1 MFNLNDIMLAGQ
13 NGEAIN
19 NLARQFN
26 IAPEQAQA
34 AVEALMPAFAQGFQ
48 QNVVAQNG
56 MGNLI
61 AHMMSG
67 QHASAFEQPGDI
79 NAETI
84 GAGND
89 VLGELFGSKQVSRQ
103 VAAHAAD
110 ISGVS
115 QTVLKQMLPVIA
127 SMVMGGIM
135 KSLQN
140 QGLGGI
146 FGQLGQLAGQGAFGN
161 VLGQIFGQ
169 QAGAPPSQRTQPEA
183 PQPQA
188 GGLGDVLGGVLGG
201 MLGGGQKGG
210 AGGLGD
216 ILGGMLGGGQHQ
228 QAPSQQTPPPGTPSS
243 LPGGL
248 DPALVQAGLDAFGK
262 MFNPGGKAGQA
273 QQGGLNDVLSQI
285 FANNRR

>member
-26 IAPEQAQA
+26 LAPEQAQS

-48 QNVVAQNG
+48 QNVLNQNG

-61 AHMMSG
+61 AHMMAG
-67 QHASAFEQPGDI
+67 PHADAFENPAAV
-79 NAETI
+79 NAETV

-89 VLGELFGSKQVSRQ
+89 VLGELFGTKDVSRQ
-103 VAAHAAD
+103 VAAHAAQMT
-110 ISGVS
+110 GVS
-115 QTVLKQMLPVIA
+115 QTILKQMLPVIA
-127 SMVMGGIM
+127 SMVMGGVM

-140 QGLGGI
+140 QGLGGL
-146 FGQLGQLAGQGAFGN
+146 FGQLGQMAGQGGFGDL
-161 VLGQIFGQ
+161 LGQMLGQ
-169 QAGAPPSQRTQPEA
+169 PAGGAKQKADSHPP
-183 PQPQA
+183 A

-201 MLGGGQKGG
+201 MLGGAQKQAGG

-216 ILGGMLGGGQHQ
+216 ILGGMLGGQ
-228 QAPSQQTPPPGTPSS
+228 QPKAAPREAA
-243 LPGGL
+243 PGGI

-262 MFNPGGKAGQA
+262 MFNPGTKPAA
-273 QQGGLNDVLSQI
+273 STQQPDINDVLSQI
-285 FANNRR
+285 FFNNRR